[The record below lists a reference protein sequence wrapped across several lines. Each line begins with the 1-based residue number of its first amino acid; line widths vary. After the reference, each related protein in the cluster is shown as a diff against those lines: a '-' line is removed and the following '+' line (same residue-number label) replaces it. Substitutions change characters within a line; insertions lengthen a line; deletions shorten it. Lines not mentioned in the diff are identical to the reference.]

1 MVCQHN
7 TNWSSNTLVPEVLEP
22 NSDDVQNRQ
31 WVDRLDAQ
39 WLEGIWRIKGKEPI
53 ESTSGVSTKDPSN
66 LKLVIEWFLITLKVW
81 ELGNSTYLGEEGA
94 WCLYTDI
101 ELKIL
106 WNISYFLMRRVWN

>member
-39 WLEGIWRIKGKEPI
+39 WLEGIWRIKGKEPTKMD
-53 ESTSGVSTKDPSN
+53 EGLDEGVRGVPGFRGVSAETK
-66 LKLVIEWFLITLKVW
+66 
-81 ELGNSTYLGEEGA
+81 LGLEE
-94 WCLYTDI
+94 
-101 ELKIL
+101 
-106 WNISYFLMRRVWN
+106 S